1 MFTQVQ
7 LRKIHRVLA
16 PIMVLP
22 LLFTLVTA
30 SLFEIASISGKAPDF
45 YWLLEWH
52 RGQFGPNFNVGL
64 IYPFLNATGLFVL
77 VGTGISIWWQ
87 VTSLELQRSKRIQ
100 QAAPQS
106 TPTSATDWV
115 TWKPFVVERKVKE
128 SEEITSFYLKPQDG
142 QPLPGYKP
150 GQFLTIQLM
159 IPGMEKPV
167 IRTYSL
173 SDYAGI
179 MSACYRLSIKREP
192 SPKGLDVPPGVASNF
207 MHDRVQEGTVI
218 QAKPPAGKFFL
229 EVKQSSPVVLIS
241 NGVGITPM
249 ISMAKA
255 CTEENPGRRV
265 LFVHGSRNGT
275 YHAFHGDVLAL
286 AAKNPI
292 LSVYYRYSRPNPEDE
307 GKYHSQGYA
316 DIDFIKEIVARDIQS
331 NSDQVLYY
339 LCGSPDFLNSIREG
353 FKTWGIP
360 DSRVF
365 FEVFGKPKSGTS
377 ASSSKET
384 HGQTSKEVICSQS
397 QKSFTWQMGDGTIL
411 EKAEQSG
418 IYPPNSCRSG
428 ICLTC
433 MTKILAG
440 EVEYLEPPTGTP
452 DPGSVLICIS
462 KPKTAEITLEM

>member
-1 MFTQVQ
+1 
-7 LRKIHRVLA
+7 
-16 PIMVLP
+16 MVLP

-52 RGQFGPNFNVGL
+52 RGQFGPHLNVGL

-87 VTSLELQRSKRIQ
+87 VTSLELQRAKRIQ
-100 QAAPQS
+100 QGVPQAPAS
-106 TPTSATDWV
+106 DWV
-115 TWKPFVVERKVKE
+115 TWKPFVVDRKVKE

-159 IPGMEKPV
+159 IPGLEKPV

-173 SDYAGI
+173 SDYPGI
-179 MSACYRLSIKREP
+179 TAPFYRLSIKRELP
-192 SPKGLDVPPGVASNF
+192 PKGLSVPPGIASNF
-207 MHDRVQEGTVI
+207 MHDHVQEGAVI

-229 EVKQSSPVVLIS
+229 DVKSSSPVVLIS

-255 CTEENPGRRV
+255 CTEENPGRPV
-265 LFVHGSRNGT
+265 LFVHGARNGT
-275 YHAFHGDVLAL
+275 YHAFYEEVLTL
-286 AAKNPI
+286 AKKNPN
-292 LSVYYRYSRPNPEDE
+292 LKVYYRYSRPNPEDE
-307 GKYHSQGYA
+307 GRYYSQGYA
-316 DIDFIKEIVARDIQS
+316 DIDFVKEIVAKDMPFNQ
-331 NSDQVLYY
+331 DHVLYY

-365 FEVFGKPKSGTS
+365 FEVFGKLKSGSSATS
-377 ASSSKET
+377 NTEVSA
-384 HGQTSKEVICSQS
+384 QTSKEVICSQS
-397 QKSFTWQMGDGTIL
+397 QKTFTWQVGDGTIL

-433 MTKILAG
+433 MTKILEG
-440 EVEYLEPPTGTP
+440 EVDYIEPPTGTP